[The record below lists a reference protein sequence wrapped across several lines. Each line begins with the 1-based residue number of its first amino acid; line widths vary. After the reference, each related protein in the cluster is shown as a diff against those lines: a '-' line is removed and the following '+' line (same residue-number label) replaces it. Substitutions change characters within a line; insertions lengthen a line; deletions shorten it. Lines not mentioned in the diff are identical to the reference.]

1 VFRESFPKR
10 ENLHR
15 ELRRRRVYSKP
26 VNDMPATATPRR
38 WQTRATVVVLALS
51 VVSTLL
57 GLLRPGHYDATPE
70 VTLLYRVQDATIL
83 LVGVPVL
90 ALGLWYATR
99 GSLRGRV
106 VWLGGLAYSTYMWA
120 SVGLQVP
127 YNEFFLG
134 YVALFSLSLFAFVG
148 GVVTTDVGAV
158 RRTLEGRVS
167 TSLYGGALVLVA
179 AGLGVLWLA
188 DIVPALLSG
197 TTPRIVEEGG
207 RGTLVTH
214 LVDLGVVV
222 PSLFVAG
229 AWLRRGRTWGYLL
242 GGVALVLGAVL
253 ASSISAMTL
262 VLMAGEAITVSPV
275 AAVFTFLPVLVSAV
289 LAVRYVVSMGRGKPE
304 EPARGP
310 TETV

>member
-1 VFRESFPKR
+1 MS
-10 ENLHR
+10 
-15 ELRRRRVYSKP
+15 
-26 VNDMPATATPRR
+26 ATATPRR
-38 WQTRATVVVLALS
+38 WQTRATVAVLALS
-51 VVSTLL
+51 VVATLL
-57 GLLRPGHYDATPE
+57 GLLRPGHYNATPE
-70 VTLLYRVQDATIL
+70 ATLLYRVQDATII

-148 GVVTTDVGAV
+148 GLVTTDAGAV
-158 RRTLEGRVS
+158 RRALEGRVS
-167 TSLYGGALVLVA
+167 TSLYGGALVLIA

-188 DIVPALLSG
+188 DIVPALLAG

-262 VLMAGEAITVSPV
+262 ALIGGETITVSPV

-289 LAVRYVVSMGRGKPE
+289 LAVRYVASMGGDDDEGEHE
-304 EPARGP
+304 EPTGEAPG
-310 TETV
+310 TA